1 MDFNGKVALI
11 TGSSR
16 GIGKSVAKDL
26 ASKGAF
32 VIINYSS
39 NEQAAQSVKDEIES
53 KGGKCEIR
61 GFDVSSYSQVNDEI
75 DSIVKDHGELNFL
88 VNNAGITRDTLLMR
102 MKEEDWDDV
111 INVNLKGVFNCTK
124 AASKYM
130 VKQKS
135 GRIVNISSVVGE
147 MGNPGQSNYSAT
159 KAGIIGFTKSVS
171 RELASRNITV
181 NSIAPGF
188 IETDITSG
196 LSDKVKEYYLGQI
209 PLSRFGSPEDVSG
222 VVSFLLSDAASYITG
237 EVIRVNGGMYT

>member
-1 MDFNGKVALI
+1 MNFNGKVALI

-16 GIGKSVAKDL
+16 GIGKSIAKDL

-32 VIINYSS
+32 VIINYAS

-53 KGGKCEIR
+53 KDGKCEIR

-102 MKEEDWDDV
+102 MKEEDWDAV

>member
-1 MDFNGKVALI
+1 MDFNGKVALV

-32 VIINYSS
+32 VIINYAS

-102 MKEEDWDDV
+102 MKEEDCDAV

>member
-16 GIGKSVAKDL
+16 GIGKSIAKDL

-32 VIINYSS
+32 VIINYAS

-102 MKEEDWDDV
+102 MKEEDWDAV

-188 IETDITSG
+188 IETDITSA

>member
-1 MDFNGKVALI
+1 MDFSGNVALI

-16 GIGKSVAKDL
+16 GIGKSIALEL
-26 ASKGAF
+26 ASLGAF
-32 VIINYSS
+32 VVINYTS
-39 NEQAAQSVKDEIES
+39 NEQAAQIVKDEIEA

-61 GFDVSSYSQVNDEI
+61 GFDVSSFSQVTEQI
-75 DSIVKDHGELNFL
+75 DSIVNEHGKLNYL
-88 VNNAGITRDTLLMR
+88 INNAGITRDTLLMR
-102 MKEEDWDDV
+102 MKEEDWDEV
-111 INVNLKGVFNCTK
+111 VNVNLKGVFNCTK

-130 VKQKS
+130 IKQKS

-147 MGNPGQSNYSAT
+147 MGNPGQSNYAAT

-181 NSIAPGF
+181 NSITPGF
-188 IETDITSG
+188 IDTDITSG
-196 LSDKVKEYYLGQI
+196 LSDKIKEHYLGQI
-209 PLSRFGSPEDVSG
+209 PLGRFGSPEDVSG

>member
-1 MDFNGKVALI
+1 MDFSGKIALI

-16 GIGKSVAKDL
+16 GIGRSVAKKL

-32 VIINYSS
+32 VIVNYTS
-39 NEQAAQSVKDEIES
+39 NAQAAQSVKDEIES
-53 KGGKCEIR
+53 QGGKCEIR
-61 GFDVSSYSQVNDEI
+61 GFDVSSHSEVIEQV
-75 DSIVKDHGELNFL
+75 DSIVKDHGELNYL

-102 MKEEDWDDV
+102 MKEEDWDAV
-111 INVNLKGVFNCTK
+111 ISVNLKGVFNCTK
-124 AASKYM
+124 AAAKYM

-181 NSIAPGF
+181 NSITPGF
-188 IETDITSG
+188 IETDITGG
-196 LSDKVKEYYLGQI
+196 LSDKIKEHYLGQI
-209 PLSRFGSPEDVSG
+209 PLGRFGSPEDVSG

>member
-16 GIGKSVAKDL
+16 GIGKSIAKDL

-32 VIINYSS
+32 VIINYAS
-39 NEQAAQSVKDEIES
+39 NEKAAQSVKDEIES

-102 MKEEDWDDV
+102 MKEEDWDAV

-209 PLSRFGSPEDVSG
+209 PLRRFGSPEDVSG

>member
-16 GIGKSVAKDL
+16 GIGKSIAKDL

-32 VIINYSS
+32 VIINYAS

-102 MKEEDWDDV
+102 MKEEDWDAV

>member
-32 VIINYSS
+32 VIINYAS

-102 MKEEDWDDV
+102 MKEEDWDAV

>member
-26 ASKGAF
+26 ASKSAF

-196 LSDKVKEYYLGQI
+196 LSDKVKEHYLRQI

>member
-1 MDFNGKVALI
+1 
-11 TGSSR
+11 
-16 GIGKSVAKDL
+16 
-26 ASKGAF
+26 
-32 VIINYSS
+32 
-39 NEQAAQSVKDEIES
+39 
-53 KGGKCEIR
+53 
-61 GFDVSSYSQVNDEI
+61 
-75 DSIVKDHGELNFL
+75 
-88 VNNAGITRDTLLMR
+88 
-102 MKEEDWDDV
+102 
-111 INVNLKGVFNCTK
+111 
-124 AASKYM
+124 
-130 VKQKS
+130 
-135 GRIVNISSVVGE
+135 

-196 LSDKVKEYYLGQI
+196 LSDKVKEHYLGQI

>member
-16 GIGKSVAKDL
+16 GIGKSIAKDL

-32 VIINYSS
+32 VIINYAS

-61 GFDVSSYSQVNDEI
+61 GFDVSSYSQVNNEI

-102 MKEEDWDDV
+102 MKEEDWDAV

>member
-16 GIGKSVAKDL
+16 GIGKSIAKDL

-32 VIINYSS
+32 VIINYAS

-53 KGGKCEIR
+53 KGCKWKIR

-102 MKEEDWDDV
+102 MKEEDWDAV

-188 IETDITSG
+188 IETYITSG

-209 PLSRFGSPEDVSG
+209 LLSRFGSPEDVSG

-237 EVIRVNGGMYT
+237 EVIRGNGGMYT

>member
-32 VIINYSS
+32 VIINYAS

-196 LSDKVKEYYLGQI
+196 LSDKVKEHYLGQI

>member
-16 GIGKSVAKDL
+16 GIGKSIAKDL

-32 VIINYSS
+32 VIINYAS

-61 GFDVSSYSQVNDEI
+61 GFDVSSYSQVNDQI

-181 NSIAPGF
+181 NSIAPGY

-196 LSDKVKEYYLGQI
+196 LSDKVKEHYLGQI

>member
-16 GIGKSVAKDL
+16 GIGKSIAKDL

-32 VIINYSS
+32 VIINYAS

-75 DSIVKDHGELNFL
+75 DSIVKNHGELNFL

-102 MKEEDWDDV
+102 MKEEDWDAV

-124 AASKYM
+124 AACKYM

>member
-16 GIGKSVAKDL
+16 GIGKSIAKDL

-32 VIINYSS
+32 VIINYAS

-102 MKEEDWDDV
+102 MKEEDWDAV

-124 AASKYM
+124 AACKYM

>member
-1 MDFNGKVALI
+1 MNL
-11 TGSSR
+11 TG
-16 GIGKSVAKDL
+16 V
-26 ASKGAF
+26 
-32 VIINYSS
+32 V
-39 NEQAAQSVKDEIES
+39 
-53 KGGKCEIR
+53 
-61 GFDVSSYSQVNDEI
+61 
-75 DSIVKDHGELNFL
+75 
-88 VNNAGITRDTLLMR
+88 
-102 MKEEDWDDV
+102 
-111 INVNLKGVFNCTK
+111 NCTK
-124 AASKYM
+124 AASNYM

-209 PLSRFGSPEDVSG
+209 PLIRFGSPEDESV
-222 VVSFLLSDAASYITG
+222 VVSFLLSDAASDIT
-237 EVIRVNGGMYT
+237 V

>member
-196 LSDKVKEYYLGQI
+196 LSDKVKEHYLGQI

>member
-16 GIGKSVAKDL
+16 GIGKSIAKDI

-32 VIINYSS
+32 VIINYAS

-102 MKEEDWDDV
+102 MKEEDWDAV

>member
-16 GIGKSVAKDL
+16 GIGKSIAKDL

-32 VIINYSS
+32 VIINYAS

-102 MKEEDWDDV
+102 MKEEDWDAV

-209 PLSRFGSPEDVSG
+209 PLRRFGSPEDVSG

>member
-196 LSDKVKEYYLGQI
+196 LSDKVKEHYLRQI

>member
-16 GIGKSVAKDL
+16 GIGKSIAKDL

-32 VIINYSS
+32 VIINYAS
-39 NEQAAQSVKDEIES
+39 NEKAAQSVKDEIES

-102 MKEEDWDDV
+102 MKEEDWDAV

>member
-1 MDFNGKVALI
+1 MDFSGKVALI

-16 GIGKSVAKDL
+16 GIGKSVAKEL
-26 ASKGAF
+26 ASYGAF
-32 VIINYSS
+32 VVINYAS

-61 GFDVSSYSQVNDEI
+61 GFDVSSFSQVNEQV
-75 DSIVKDHGELNFL
+75 DSIVNDHGELNYL

-102 MKEEDWDDV
+102 MKEEDWDAV
-111 INVNLKGVFNCTK
+111 VSVNLKGVFNCTK
-124 AASKYM
+124 AASRYM
-130 VKQKS
+130 IKQKS

-181 NSIAPGF
+181 NSITPGF
-188 IETDITSG
+188 IDTDITSG
-196 LSDKVKEYYLGQI
+196 LSDKIKEHYLGQI
-209 PLSRFGSPEDVSG
+209 PLGRFGSPEDVSG

>member
-32 VIINYSS
+32 AIINYSS

-102 MKEEDWDDV
+102 MKEEDWDAV

>member
-16 GIGKSVAKDL
+16 GIGKSIAKDL

-32 VIINYSS
+32 VIINYAS

-102 MKEEDWDDV
+102 MKEEDWDAV

-159 KAGIIGFTKSVS
+159 KAGIIGYTKSVS

>member
-1 MDFNGKVALI
+1 MDFSGKVALV

-16 GIGKSVAKDL
+16 GIGKAVVEDL
-26 ASKGAF
+26 AGKGAF
-32 VIINYSS
+32 VVINYTS
-39 NEQAAQSVKDEIES
+39 NEQAAQQVKDEIEA

-61 GFDVSSYSQVNDEI
+61 GFDVSSFSDVNEHI
-75 DSIVKDHGELNFL
+75 DSIVEAHGQIDYL

-102 MKEEDWDDV
+102 MKEEDWDAV

-130 VKQKS
+130 IKQKS

-147 MGNPGQSNYSAT
+147 MGNPGQSNYAAT

-181 NSIAPGF
+181 NSITPGF
-188 IETDITSG
+188 IDTDITSG
-196 LSDKVKEYYLGQI
+196 LSDKIKEHYLGQI
-209 PLSRFGSPEDVSG
+209 PLGRFGSPEDIAG

>member
-1 MDFNGKVALI
+1 MDFSGKVALI

-16 GIGKSVAKDL
+16 GIGKSIAKQL
-26 ASKGAF
+26 SSKGAF
-32 VIINYSS
+32 VIINYTS
-39 NEQAAQSVKDEIES
+39 NEQAAQSVKEEIDS

-75 DSIVKDHGELNFL
+75 DSIVKDHGQLNYL

-102 MKEEDWDDV
+102 MKEEDWDAV

-124 AASKYM
+124 GATKYM
-130 VKQKS
+130 IKQKS
-135 GRIVNISSVVGE
+135 GKIVNISSVVGE

-159 KAGIIGFTKSVS
+159 KAGIIGFTKSIS

-181 NSIAPGF
+181 NSITPGF

-196 LSDKVKEYYLGQI
+196 LSDKVKEHYLARI
-209 PLSRFGSPEDVSG
+209 PLGRFGSPEDVAG
-222 VVSFLLSDAASYITG
+222 VVCFLLSDAASYITG

>member
-181 NSIAPGF
+181 NSVAPGF

-196 LSDKVKEYYLGQI
+196 LSDKVKEHYLGQI

>member
-26 ASKGAF
+26 ASKSAF

-196 LSDKVKEYYLGQI
+196 LSDKVKEHYLGQI

>member
-26 ASKGAF
+26 ASKRAF
-32 VIINYSS
+32 VIINYAS

-53 KGGKCEIR
+53 KGGKCEVR

-75 DSIVKDHGELNFL
+75 DSIVKNHGELNFL
-88 VNNAGITRDTLLMR
+88 VNNAGITRDNLLMR
-102 MKEEDWDDV
+102 MKEEDWDAV

-209 PLSRFGSPEDVSG
+209 PLRRFGSPEDVSG